1 MYQRTMA
8 HIIRQ
13 VNDSFPVLLVAG
25 PRQIG
30 KTTLLEMCT
39 DDDRNYVTLD
49 DLDARALSQKRPRP
63 ICSDVSS
70 PPLYRQSPICSC
82 SVQLY

>member
-1 MYQRTMA
+1 MYQRTMVL
-8 HIIRQ
+8 IILQ

-25 PRQIG
+25 PRQVG

-49 DLDARALSQKRPRP
+49 ARALAQNDPGLFVQTYP
-63 ICSDVSS
+63 A
-70 PPLYRQSPICSC
+70 PLFYK
-82 SVQLY
+82 